1 MWTLYSFYRSQEW
14 EQFRSV
20 VISERMKDG
29 VVYDEITGKPI
40 LKPYDIIL
48 HHTEFLTEDNV
59 NDRNISL
66 NPDLIQIVS
75 HRTHNLLHNKFG
87 YKRKEVFLIY
97 GSPCSGKST
106 YLASV
111 MQRGDLIVDVDR
123 IRQCVSGLETHEIVP
138 ALNSVVFGIRDLL
151 MDAVKTKNGKW
162 NRAYIIGGFPL
173 ISDRERICRMTG
185 AREIYIASTKEE
197 CLARLENDPNGRDK
211 SSWKQYIDEWWQRY
225 SPPVR

>member
-87 YKRKEVFLIY
+87 YERKEVFLIY

>member
-197 CLARLENDPNGRDK
+197 CLARLESDPNGRDK
-211 SSWKQYIDEWWQRY
+211 SSWKQYIEEWWQRY
-225 SPPVR
+225 SPPIR